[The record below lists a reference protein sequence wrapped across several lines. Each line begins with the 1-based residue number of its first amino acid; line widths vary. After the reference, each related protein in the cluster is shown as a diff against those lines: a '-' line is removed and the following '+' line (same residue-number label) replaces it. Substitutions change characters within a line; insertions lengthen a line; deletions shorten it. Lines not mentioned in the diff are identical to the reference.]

1 MKGQGIYAYV
11 SLKEGT
17 KYEDK
22 LKKELIQTV
31 REQIGEQLSPRLC
44 LSLFLCYLSQR
55 CLPAAP
61 CVLHQHCEAL
71 STVSC

>member
-22 LKKELIQTV
+22 LKKELIQT
-31 REQIGEQLSPRLC
+31 I
-44 LSLFLCYLSQR
+44 SL
-55 CLPAAP
+55 
-61 CVLHQHCEAL
+61 AL
-71 STVSC
+71 KQGLVPLAEH